1 MKQKE
6 KKSTCE
12 HYEQEKSSRH
22 QEVQDYQ
29 QKNDIFTFNSL
40 PLMATNC
47 MLWVTGQPLTFF
59 NFLL

>member
-6 KKSTCE
+6 EKSTFE
-12 HYEQEKSSRH
+12 HYEKEKSSRD

-47 MLWVTGQPLTFF
+47 MLWVTGQPITFF

>member
-6 KKSTCE
+6 EKPTCE

-22 QEVQDYQ
+22 QELQDYR

-47 MLWVTGQPLTFF
+47 MLWVTGQPITFF

>member
-6 KKSTCE
+6 EKSTCE
-12 HYEQEKSSRH
+12 HYEHEKSSRH
-22 QEVQDYQ
+22 QEVQDYR

-59 NFLL
+59 YFLL